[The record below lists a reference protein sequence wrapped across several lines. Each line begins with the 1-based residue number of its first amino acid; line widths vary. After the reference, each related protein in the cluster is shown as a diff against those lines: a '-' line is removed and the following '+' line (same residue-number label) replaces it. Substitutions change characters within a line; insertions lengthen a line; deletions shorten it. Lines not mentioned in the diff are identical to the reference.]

1 MASSY
6 SPALRRATPRRV
18 LLTLI
23 AAGGVALTPLP
34 ALADP
39 STAGEAAG
47 LVAEKAHELE
57 VVTEQFNDARE
68 ELKAKRA
75 AADEAAAQVEAAE
88 ASLAT
93 ARDQVREVARSAYT
107 GERLS
112 TLEAMLSSSS
122 SDELMDRVGTLD
134 VIATHNT
141 EILAAAQA
149 DDDTAKQAQDAAA
162 QAAADA
168 QGQVDRVAAQ
178 QSDLNAQIADYQAQY
193 ERLNAAEQAASRAG
207 ARRSHATAP
216 AAAPGSAPA
225 PAAPPAAANPPA
237 PPVAGGSGAAQ
248 TAVSTA
254 LAQVGDP
261 YVWAAA
267 GPNSFDCSG
276 LVQYAYASA
285 GISLPHSSKG
295 QASMGRAVGRADLQP
310 GDVLGFY
317 SPVSHVGIY
326 IGNGQMVHAP
336 TSGSTV
342 KVVPIDSMGQITAM
356 RRLAG

>member
-1 MASSY
+1 MARSH
-6 SPALRRATPRRV
+6 SPARRRATPRRV
-18 LLTLI
+18 LLTLLV
-23 AAGGVALTPLP
+23 AGGVALTPLP

-39 STAGEAAG
+39 TTSGEAAT

-68 ELKAKRA
+68 ELKAKQA
-75 AADEAAAQVEAAE
+75 AADEAAAQAEAAE
-88 ASLAT
+88 TALTT
-93 ARDQVREVARSAYT
+93 ARDSVREVARSAYT

-134 VIATHNT
+134 VIAAHNT
-141 EILAAAQA
+141 EVLAAAQA
-149 DDDTAKQAQDAAA
+149 ADDTAKQAQDAAA
-162 QAAADA
+162 RAAADA
-168 QGQVDRVAAQ
+168 RGQVDRVAAQ

-193 ERLNAAEQAASRAG
+193 ERLTAAEQAASRAD
-207 ARRSHATAP
+207 AERSHSNTSALP
-216 AAAPGSAPA
+216 PGAVPA
-225 PAAPPAAANPPA
+225 PAAPPAG
-237 PPVAGGSGAAQ
+237 PVVGGSGAAQ
-248 TAVSTA
+248 AAVSTA
-254 LAQVGDP
+254 MAQVGDP

-276 LVQYAYASA
+276 LVQYAYAAA

-295 QASMGRAVGRADLQP
+295 QASTGRAVSRGDLQP
-310 GDVLGFY
+310 GDVLAFY

-342 KVVPIDSMGQITAM
+342 KVVPVDYMGQITAM

>member
-39 STAGEAAG
+39 ITAGEGAG

-57 VVTEQFNDARE
+57 VVTEKVNDARE

-88 ASLAT
+88 VSLAT

-134 VIATHNT
+134 VIAAHNT

-149 DDDTAKQAQDAAA
+149 ADDTAKQAQDAAA

-168 QGQVDRVAAQ
+168 QGQLDRVAAQ

-193 ERLNAAEQAASRAG
+193 ERLNAAEQAASRAE
-207 ARRSHATAP
+207 AERSHATAP
-216 AAAPGSAPA
+216 AAAPDSAPA
-225 PAAPPAAANPPA
+225 PAAPPA

-310 GDVLGFY
+310 GDVLAFY

-336 TSGSTV
+336 TSGSSV
-342 KVVPIDSMGQITAM
+342 KVVPIDYMGQITAM